1 MDSADSG
8 SQLGR
13 EPVLENRENAN
24 LRPYTALSDTM
35 AAGYTATA
43 LDSNQAVFQGSGI
56 QHTGKGHFNVHGNVN
71 ITPNPPPDSRED
83 EECMKALFVTDP
95 SEDRAMLK
103 RKKGNRASGTCE
115 WIAQTEKLNTW
126 LHFEETEQK
135 SQSNNI
141 LWLHGNPGTG
151 KSTMAIF
158 LTEEL
163 STSFHGKENM
173 TLAYFFC
180 DASFEKQKTATSIVR
195 GLLYLLVQKH
205 KNLLSRYILPK
216 FKERG
221 DQLFTSFDALWRV
234 FLAAAA
240 DQDTG
245 RKYCIIDALDEC
257 DNGSKEILLCQLHE
271 TFHCQEKPPPNL
283 SILITS
289 RPYPEIR
296 EYLQDFTNADLA
308 SFDQTRQD
316 IDRCIRERVDG
327 LAKKKNYTDKVKR
340 EIIDL
345 LMDKA
350 EGTFLWVGLACE
362 ELRGKLSKDAIQFLR
377 DMPKGLIS
385 LYKSLLK
392 TATEGETSE
401 CVAIRRILSF
411 VAISF
416 EALSVRALSE
426 ACQLHQDEPDMDTR
440 LQYTRDQIA
449 SCRLLVVVYD
459 QKVQLLH
466 KSVRDFLTGSG
477 SDFFVERLEAHA
489 SAASCCID
497 NLIKRLHDE
506 NPPEGPLLDYAIDYW
521 TYHVREARERFRIC
535 EPQIPFFEANS
546 TSMREWMQIICRYP
560 SEFTFLH
567 VALDLGLPILV
578 EYALGTREVHPIMG
592 GPAFNIRRDV
602 NPLYESYES
611 PLNTVLSSG
620 KIDQKTGAKMVNMLL
635 KAGAI
640 VTIEDIKL
648 AVDGSW
654 ADQEVVL
661 SLLDHMHPETRIQ
674 YIQQLLRG
682 SRGRENKF
690 TLSILENQRRGQ
702 IIITEAIMERAAA
715 NEEQGSE
722 LVEFLLRFQGEHILI
737 TEKLMLS
744 AIHNAPQGKRIIK
757 LLCQHQSGKVIITTK
772 ILEAAVIREQGREC
786 LELLLQ
792 HRGYQPT
799 VTIKNYALLYG
810 GVIDFGQIREN
821 ISFVFQKL
829 GNSLNFLDLM
839 TTAMKYFYHHEEFI
853 EFLVQE
859 GGAHIV
865 ITDEIMEAVS
875 DANSPGYKHQI
886 ACMELFFKRRRQLRF
901 TDKAFAIIRE
911 FVQNQ
916 LSESELSKDEE
927 ENLTT
932 AGELEELLLEE

>member
-1 MDSADSG
+1 M
-8 SQLGR
+8 
-13 EPVLENRENAN
+13 
-24 LRPYTALSDTM
+24 T
-35 AAGYTATA
+35 AGYTATA

-83 EECMKALFVTDP
+83 EECMKALFMTDP

-205 KNLLSRYILPK
+205 KNLLS
-216 FKERG
+216 
-221 DQLFTSFDALWRV
+221 
-234 FLAAAA
+234 
-240 DQDTG
+240 
-245 RKYCIIDALDEC
+245 
-257 DNGSKEILLCQLHE
+257 
-271 TFHCQEKPPPNL
+271 
-283 SILITS
+283 
-289 RPYPEIR
+289 
-296 EYLQDFTNADLA
+296 
-308 SFDQTRQD
+308 
-316 IDRCIRERVDG
+316 
-327 LAKKKNYTDKVKR
+327 
-340 EIIDL
+340 
-345 LMDKA
+345 
-350 EGTFLWVGLACE
+350 
-362 ELRGKLSKDAIQFLR
+362 
-377 DMPKGLIS
+377 
-385 LYKSLLK
+385 SLLK

-426 ACQLHQDEPDMDTR
+426 ACQLHQDEPDLDTR

-449 SCRLLVVVYD
+449 SCRFLVVVYD

-521 TYHVREARERFRIC
+521 TYH
-535 EPQIPFFEANS
+535 
-546 TSMREWMQIICRYP
+546 
-560 SEFTFLH
+560 
-567 VALDLGLPILV
+567 
-578 EYALGTREVHPIMG
+578 
-592 GPAFNIRRDV
+592 
-602 NPLYESYES
+602 
-611 PLNTVLSSG
+611 
-620 KIDQKTGAKMVNMLL
+620 
-635 KAGAI
+635 
-640 VTIEDIKL
+640 
-648 AVDGSW
+648 
-654 ADQEVVL
+654 
-661 SLLDHMHPETRIQ
+661 
-674 YIQQLLRG
+674 
-682 SRGRENKF
+682 
-690 TLSILENQRRGQ
+690 
-702 IIITEAIMERAAA
+702 
-715 NEEQGSE
+715 
-722 LVEFLLRFQGEHILI
+722 
-737 TEKLMLS
+737 
-744 AIHNAPQGKRIIK
+744 
-757 LLCQHQSGKVIITTK
+757 
-772 ILEAAVIREQGREC
+772 
-786 LELLLQ
+786 
-792 HRGYQPT
+792 
-799 VTIKNYALLYG
+799 
-810 GVIDFGQIREN
+810 
-821 ISFVFQKL
+821 
-829 GNSLNFLDLM
+829 
-839 TTAMKYFYHHEEFI
+839 EFI

-886 ACMELFFKRRRQLRF
+886 ACMELFFRRRRQLRF

-911 FVQNQ
+911 FVQTQ
-916 LSESELSKDEE
+916 LSESELSEDEE